1 MRLPPL
7 FRIPDRRVSLL
18 SGGLR
23 PARRSAKDPRTGAR
37 EGQECSMSE
46 PRPRQK
52 QRPDQPRRAPDS
64 GHRTGPFPRRML
76 RLPSARSSH
85 ALRRA
90 VRALGDVTGHTE
102 AGAGA
107 TAEARLSPGTARR
120 RRETLE
126 PAERPSNRSPGEDC
140 FPLLGKLVRS
150 LSGTMSRA
158 GSKTTEFEGIY
169 HLKSRLLRG
178 FTSISEVFQ
187 ASKRRRGSFEE
198 RRAFQWISEQEHR
211 ASRRCCPRP
220 FLHGAPEEWRR
231 QGEGA
236 YLDASTLPEKNLSG
250 AGDGWRGS
258 GRNIRTSAALTR
270 RSASTA
276 RGIFRSREARAK
288 ANGAAYPSRTRI
300 YPVNTLE
307 NR

>member
-1 MRLPPL
+1 MAGPTPPRSRFRPPHRPLSLAYAPASVGSFLARLPPPGAAPRGSFL
-7 FRIPDRRVSLL
+7 
-18 SGGLR
+18 
-23 PARRSAKDPRTGAR
+23 ARAP
-37 EGQECSMSE
+37 
-46 PRPRQK
+46 
-52 QRPDQPRRAPDS
+52 PRRARHCRRLRAYRS
-64 GHRTGPFPRRML
+64 GGRRDGRSGL
-76 RLPSARSSH
+76 LPS
-85 ALRRA
+85 
-90 VRALGDVTGHTE
+90 
-102 AGAGA
+102 
-107 TAEARLSPGTARR
+107 TARR

-169 HLKSRLLRG
+169 HLKSRLLRD
-178 FTSISEVFQ
+178 FTSISEVIQ
-187 ASKRRRGSFEE
+187 ASKKRRRSFEG